1 MYVYITQPV
10 WLQQNSHCYNTHT
23 VTHNCTATSGTVPV
37 RWAVS
42 AARGSTDQGVAKKEY
57 FEWKKK
63 LLFVL
68 DVHESVH
75 RDTTTKVTKKM
86 QLCRLIYYP
95 WSALHV
101 SSEIFAHHQE
111 HLTVFTVSGSIHPSS
126 CRLVSWMSWNWTELI
141 QDTSQQLLGWILPDT
156 VNTVKCSWWWA
167 KTLPKKWCRAD

>member
-1 MYVYITQPV
+1 MCTSLSQFGC
-10 WLQQNSHCYNTHT
+10 NRTHT
-23 VTHNCTATSGTVPV
+23 ATTHTQQHIIV
-37 RWAVS
+37 RQP
-42 AARGSTDQGVAKKEY
+42 AAQYQWGEQRGCQRQQRPRCGKKEY

-63 LLFVL
+63 NLLFVL

-75 RDTTTKVTKKM
+75 RDTTMKVTKKM

-101 SSEIFAHHQE
+101 SSKIFTHHQK